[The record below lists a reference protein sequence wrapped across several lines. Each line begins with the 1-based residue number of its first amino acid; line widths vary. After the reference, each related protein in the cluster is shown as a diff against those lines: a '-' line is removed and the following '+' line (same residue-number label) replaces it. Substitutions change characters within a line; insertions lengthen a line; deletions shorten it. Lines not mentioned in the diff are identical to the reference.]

1 MKLATVQ
8 NIRTNGMSFNV
19 RVVEKGEQ
27 YGLNMC
33 LTHEKDMPMIEF
45 YDTRYK
51 FDKIGDIIMG
61 QFITR
66 YSLDTFKTVQGTG
79 LNLEGGVADWSL
91 DSDAVAQTHALLEM
105 WNL

>member
-33 LTHEKDMPMIEF
+33 LTHEDDMPMIEF

-51 FDKIGDIIMG
+51 FDRIGDIIMG

-66 YSLDTFKTVQGTG
+66 YNLDTFKTVQGTG
-79 LNLEGGVADWSL
+79 LNLDGGVHDWTL
-91 DSDAVAQTHALLEM
+91 DPDAVAQTHALLEM